1 MLCFP
6 FLNFP
11 HLTLFFLSGQ
21 LPSVK
26 IDFLFDFLVDKNEC
40 SIYNFT
46 RTKVLTA
53 RRMFQM
59 AASTFI
65 FVLIGVSVVTTKV
78 MDLLFL
84 LDQPSKRR
92 KARYAR

>member
-1 MLCFP
+1 
-6 FLNFP
+6 
-11 HLTLFFLSGQ
+11 
-21 LPSVK
+21 
-26 IDFLFDFLVDKNEC
+26 
-40 SIYNFT
+40 
-46 RTKVLTA
+46 
-53 RRMFQM
+53 M

-65 FVLIGVSVVTTKV
+65 SVLIGVSVVTTKV